1 MKRMRTV
8 ADSDSATS
16 ESDVENSYNT
26 DNEVETDSVSKS
38 DSDNVDDT
46 SSEVG
51 NGYESD
57 SWAPLKAK
65 ATQQSL
71 SEFEELTKNFSAE
84 DSDENE
90 AKDKAYLLIQPKLF
104 KDLQNVYLERLLWIR
119 QLKRDPIH
127 KKIMETRDV
136 FVNDDNFDHRE
147 ALEAAIDKRKFLLK
161 RLFRNTRYRSDIDS

>member
-1 MKRMRTV
+1 MRTV
-8 ADSDSATS
+8 TDSDSATS

-26 DNEVETDSVSKS
+26 DNEVENDSASES

-51 NGYESD
+51 DEYESD
-57 SWAPLKAK
+57 PWAPLKAE
-65 ATQQSL
+65 ATQQNL
-71 SEFEELTKNFSAE
+71 SEFEELTQNFTA
-84 DSDENE
+84 ENE
-90 AKDKAYLLIQPKLF
+90 AKDKAYLLIVPKLH
-104 KDLQNVYLERLLWIR
+104 KDLQNIYLKRLLWIR
-119 QLKRDPIH
+119 QLRKDPIH

-161 RLFRNTRYRSDIDS
+161 RLFRNTRYPSDINS